1 MRVAFVIPYEPMGK
15 ERPRAYSCHGHTQ
28 VYTPYKTREYEE
40 MIKTIYSLQVGHK
53 WFPDDA
59 EILLE
64 VIACFAVPK
73 SASKTKREL
82 MLNGDILPRKKPDY
96 DNIAKI
102 ITDALNGVAY
112 KDDSQ
117 IVWADIRKKYAKNPC
132 VYVTLTSINHSEP
145 SRRLAELFSNEKG
158 ETICQD

>member
-1 MRVAFVIPYEPMGK
+1 MTVAFVIPYEPMGK

-53 WFPDDA
+53 RFPDDSQIFL
-59 EILLE
+59 EI
-64 VIACFAVPK
+64 IACFPIPK
-73 SASKTKREL
+73 STSKAKRKM
-82 MLNGDILPRKKPDY
+82 MLDGDILPRKKPDY

-102 ITDALNGVAY
+102 ITDALNGIAY

-117 IVWADIRKKYAKNPC
+117 VVWANIRKLYAENPR
-132 VYVTLTSINHSEP
+132 VYVMMQSITRVEP
-145 SRRLAELFSNEKG
+145 ARRLVELFSNEKG

>member
-1 MRVAFVIPYEPMGK
+1 MTVAFVIPYEPMGK

-28 VYTPYKTREYEE
+28 VYTPYKTREYEQ
-40 MIKTIYSLQVGHK
+40 MIRDIYALQVGHK
-53 WFPDDA
+53 RFPDDA

-82 MLNGDILPRKKPDY
+82 MLNGGILPRKKPDY

-117 IVWADIRKKYAKNPC
+117 IVWANIRKLYAETPR
-132 VYVTLTSINHSEP
+132 VYVMMQSITRVEP
-145 SRRLAELFSNEKG
+145 SRKLVELFSNEKG

>member
-1 MRVAFVIPYEPMGK
+1 M
-15 ERPRAYSCHGHTQ
+15 
-28 VYTPYKTREYEE
+28 YTPYKTREYEE

-53 WFPDDA
+53 RFPDDA

-82 MLNGDILPRKKPDY
+82 MLNGGILPRKKPDY

-145 SRRLAELFSNEKG
+145 SRRLAELFSTEKR
-158 ETICQD
+158 ETNG

>member
-1 MRVAFVIPYEPMGK
+1 MTVAFVIPYEPMGK

-53 WFPDDA
+53 RFPDDA

-73 SASKTKREL
+73 STSKTKREL
-82 MLNGDILPRKKPDY
+82 MLNGGILPRKKPDY

-132 VYVTLTSINHSEP
+132 VYVTLTSINRAEP
-145 SRRLAELFSNEKG
+145 NRRLVELFSTEKR
-158 ETICQD
+158 ETTCLE

>member
-28 VYTPYKTREYEE
+28 VYTPYKTREYEQ
-40 MIKTIYSLQVGHK
+40 MVRDIYALQVGHK
-53 WFPDDA
+53 RFPDDA

-64 VIACFAVPK
+64 IIACFSVPK
-73 SASKTKREL
+73 SASKEKRRL
-82 MLNGDILPRKKPDY
+82 MLSGDIRPKKKPDY

-112 KDDSQ
+112 KDDAQ
-117 IVWADIRKKYAKNPC
+117 IVSAEIHKRYSTKSC
-132 VYVTLTSINHSEP
+132 VYVTMESINRVEP
-145 SRRLAELFSNEKG
+145 SRRLVETFSSKKG

>member
-1 MRVAFVIPYEPMGK
+1 MTVAFVIPYEPMGK

-40 MIKTIYSLQVGHK
+40 MIRTIYSLQVGHK
-53 WFPDDA
+53 RFPDDA

-64 VIACFAVPK
+64 VIACFSVPK
-73 SASKTKREL
+73 NTSKTKREL
-82 MLNGDILPRKKPDY
+82 MLNGGILPRKKPDY

-102 ITDALNGVAY
+102 ITDALNGIAY

-117 IVWADIRKKYAKNPC
+117 IVWADIRKKYAKNPR
-132 VYVTLTSINHSEP
+132 VYVTMTSINRAEP
-145 SRRLAELFSNEKG
+145 NRRLVELFSVEKR
-158 ETICQD
+158 ESICQK

>member
-1 MRVAFVIPYEPMGK
+1 MTVAFVIPYAPMGK

-53 WFPDDA
+53 RFPDDA

-82 MLNGDILPRKKPDY
+82 MLNGGILPRKKPDY

-132 VYVTLTSINHSEP
+132 VYVTLTSIDRSAPN
-145 SRRLAELFSNEKG
+145 RRLVELFSTEKRG
-158 ETICQD
+158 ITCLE

>member
-1 MRVAFVIPYEPMGK
+1 MRVAFVVPYEPMGK

-40 MIKTIYSLQVGHK
+40 MIKNIYSLQVGHK
-53 WFPDDA
+53 RFPDDA

-82 MLNGDILPRKKPDY
+82 MLNGGILPRKKPDY

-132 VYVTLTSINHSEP
+132 VYVTLTSIDRSAP
-145 SRRLAELFSNEKG
+145 SRRLAEPFSNEKG

>member
-1 MRVAFVIPYEPMGK
+1 MTIAFFIPYEPMGK

-53 WFPDDA
+53 RFPDDA

-64 VIACFAVPK
+64 IIACFSVPK
-73 SASKTKREL
+73 SANKEKRRL
-82 MLNGDILPRKKPDY
+82 MISGDIRPKKKPDY

-112 KDDSQ
+112 KDDAQ
-117 IVWADIRKKYAKNPC
+117 IVSAEIHKRYSAKPC
-132 VYVTLTSINHSEP
+132 VYVTMESINRQSLPEG
-145 SRRLAELFSNEKG
+145 L
-158 ETICQD
+158 

>member
-1 MRVAFVIPYEPMGK
+1 MTVAFVIPYEPMGK

-28 VYTPYKTREYEE
+28 VYTPYKTREYEQ
-40 MIKTIYSLQVGHK
+40 MIRDIYALQVGHK
-53 WFPDDA
+53 RFPDDA

-64 VIACFAVPK
+64 IIACFSVPK
-73 SASKTKREL
+73 SANKEKRHL
-82 MLNGDILPRKKPDY
+82 MISGDILPKKKPDY

-132 VYVTLTSINHSEP
+132 VYVTLTSIDRSAP
-145 SRRLAELFSNEKG
+145 SRRLVELFSNEKG

>member
-28 VYTPYKTREYEE
+28 VYTPYKTREYEQ
-40 MIKTIYSLQVGHK
+40 MIRDIYALQVGHK
-53 WFPDDA
+53 RFPDDA

-64 VIACFAVPK
+64 IIACFSIPK
-73 SASKTKREL
+73 NVNKEKRRL
-82 MLNGDILPRKKPDY
+82 MISGDIRPKKKPDY

-112 KDDSQ
+112 KDDAQ
-117 IVWADIRKKYAKNPC
+117 IVSAEIHKRYSTKSC
-132 VYVTLTSINHSEP
+132 VYVTMESINRAEP
-145 SRRLAELFSNEKG
+145 SRRLVEPFSSKKG